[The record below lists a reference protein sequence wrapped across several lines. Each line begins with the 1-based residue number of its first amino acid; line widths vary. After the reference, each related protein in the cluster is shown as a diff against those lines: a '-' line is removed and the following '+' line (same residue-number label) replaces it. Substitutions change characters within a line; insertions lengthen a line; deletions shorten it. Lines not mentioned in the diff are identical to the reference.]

1 MLTQRITI
9 SHQQPYNLQTYKP
22 DDPTDEK
29 YIRANYML
37 QVINNIK
44 AQKDKLTKEEMLTM
58 LKQAVE
64 DYTNE
69 EGFVV
74 ITGENKPK
82 PTLTR
87 IK

>member
-22 DDPTDEK
+22 DDPTEK

-37 QVINNIK
+37 QVINNIE
-44 AQKDKLTKEEMLTM
+44 AQKNKLTKEEMLTM
-58 LKQAVE
+58 LRQTVE

-69 EGFVV
+69 KGFVV
-74 ITGENKPK
+74 ITGESKPK
-82 PTLTR
+82 PILTR

>member
-22 DDPTDEK
+22 DDPTEK
-29 YIRANYML
+29 YIRANYMR
-37 QVINNIK
+37 QVIDNIE

-58 LKQAVE
+58 LRQAVE

-74 ITGENKPK
+74 ITGESKPK